1 MTAVAIPPWPALLWL
16 LLPLVSWD
24 ILQHHSQEGVPTVQW
39 GWGARMKLMS
49 REPGMVTADVL
60 VGVETGLKGAGGRE
74 GLGLCRGSPQ
84 SLGCYRPPQPSLH
97 SNRVVNADYTITGGH
112 KSLCRLSNQAPRR
125 SCDYLGL
132 HCMAIVSSD
141 HLGLHCMATVSQAPR
156 RCQGQIARPLAQLL
170 NLMSCILIRV
180 LHSTE
185 VPVWPR
191 RIDWHR
197 S

>member
-1 MTAVAIPPWPALLWL
+1 MSWLGWRLDSKELGEERAWDCAGAALSLWVAIGLPSPPFI
-16 LLPLVSWD
+16 V
-24 ILQHHSQEGVPTVQW
+24 TV
-39 GWGARMKLMS
+39 
-49 REPGMVTADVL
+49 
-60 VGVETGLKGAGGRE
+60 
-74 GLGLCRGSPQ
+74 
-84 SLGCYRPPQPSLH
+84 
-97 SNRVVNADYTITGGH
+97 RVVNADYPITGGH
-112 KSLCRLSNQAPRR
+112 KSLCRLSNQAPRGN
-125 SCDYLGL
+125 CDYLGL